1 MESLSD
7 VEEELL
13 RRRSV
18 RWFPSAEML
27 LSQASVAAEEAEE
40 KQRTLALA
48 LTAKAKVELGLKRM
62 NCEEAI
68 HVLRTSISGLR
79 SKKVDEQ
86 KIKLGRGDTDYTAPG
101 KGKGEII
108 WWPM

>member
-1 MESLSD
+1 MVLRGYRRIARMESLSD

-40 KQRTLALA
+40 SSGPCTGPDRESEGRAGVETNELRRSYPRPEDLHQRIA
-48 LTAKAKVELGLKRM
+48 V
-62 NCEEAI
+62 
-68 HVLRTSISGLR
+68 
-79 SKKVDEQ
+79 KKS
-86 KIKLGRGDTDYTAPG
+86 
-101 KGKGEII
+101 
-108 WWPM
+108 